1 MGALGDLVGPRMLL
15 GTWLALGCLRG
26 DLAGSGLLE
35 DSWLLMGVLRD
46 LGWSWGGLEGG

>member
-1 MGALGDLVGPRMLL
+1 MLL